1 MNKTAK
7 RNRRKQQINLIT
19 NIIFSLITL
28 TALTGCI
35 ILVLQNY
42 SLRNEGQEVM
52 SRLKEMEV
60 LQEEYIYTQSDLDS
74 YTREAVQA
82 AEEEERK
89 NTLNEFKQMMSAKDS
104 TVSVLRRL
112 FPEDVVVYADG
123 GYSFF
128 PIQDNLKKHD
138 YIYENFVAQDNKEI
152 VYMSEADTILSI
164 KGIDVSKH
172 QGEIDWKKVSENGV
186 SYAFVRAGFRG
197 NSEGKLV
204 EDEFFADNM
213 EGAAD
218 NGIHTGVYF
227 YTQAMTPKEAKEEAE
242 LVLDLI

>member
-123 GYSFF
+123 AYSIF

-138 YIYENFVAQDNKEI
+138 YI
-152 VYMSEADTILSI
+152 
-164 KGIDVSKH
+164 
-172 QGEIDWKKVSENGV
+172 
-186 SYAFVRAGFRG
+186 
-197 NSEGKLV
+197 
-204 EDEFFADNM
+204 
-213 EGAAD
+213 
-218 NGIHTGVYF
+218 
-227 YTQAMTPKEAKEEAE
+227 
-242 LVLDLI
+242 

>member
-138 YIYENFVAQDNKEI
+138 YIYENFVA
-152 VYMSEADTILSI
+152 
-164 KGIDVSKH
+164 
-172 QGEIDWKKVSENGV
+172 
-186 SYAFVRAGFRG
+186 
-197 NSEGKLV
+197 
-204 EDEFFADNM
+204 
-213 EGAAD
+213 
-218 NGIHTGVYF
+218 
-227 YTQAMTPKEAKEEAE
+227 
-242 LVLDLI
+242 